1 MADAPTMFASL
12 EGLPTTMGAGH
23 TPKNLKPID
32 TGVPLPAINSDREFK
47 SRYDE
52 DTMVVGTEGFT
63 IFASLNY
70 HPDLED
76 VGSNFVEGDKVVGQ
90 VTPKTYF
97 RFTIGKTPS
106 YSFYFGDD
114 APSYNL
120 VAETTLVESIE
131 INQKNKMVKVNFDN
145 DIPSMVIRGQKL
157 KWPYADEQATNGY
170 YYTGGDGGFPSILM
184 GVAPYNI
191 NTARMFRD
199 NSEDLEEILPKLSSD
214 GDGVFMWNS
223 DSAELYFSPASF
235 TVNKDLEN
243 EFLLPP
249 TVDFSQVQPID
260 MKNSYIQFQ
269 VVIQN
274 ASLRTNNYTGK
285 DPDADKGIL
294 LSTIQFPGDENLL
307 APMGL
312 DGDGTRVACG
322 MDSPQGR
329 VLKSVTPSGSP
340 VEQVR
345 LDFTD
350 GSHYTFPDAETGLF
364 IATDKEFPSQVLEGK
379 VENLIVAQ
387 GSPKEAHAKETKN
400 RIERNINQKLTAYD
414 GDNVVTKALC
424 WRVFQDGNVAFKV
437 LVPSPDGKGSKLI
450 TIPMSKV

>member
-1 MADAPTMFASL
+1 MADAPSMFASL
-12 EGLPTTMGAGH
+12 EGLPTSIGAGH
-23 TPKNLKPID
+23 VAKNLKSFS

-47 SRYDE
+47 TRYND
-52 DTMVVGTEGFT
+52 DTMVVGTKGFT
-63 IFASLNY
+63 IYASLEY
-70 HPDLED
+70 HSDFENE
-76 VGSNFVEGDKVVGQ
+76 GANFVDGQPFEGQ

-97 RFTIGKTPS
+97 RFTIGNTPT
-106 YSFYFGDD
+106 YSFYFGDS

-120 VAETTLVESIE
+120 LGPDVLIESIE
-131 INQKNKMVKVNFDN
+131 ITQKNKMVKINLSGGIDP
-145 DIPSMVIRGQKL
+145 IEIRNGKF
-157 KWPYADEQATNGY
+157 KWKYADEKATNGY
-170 YYTGGDGGFPSILM
+170 YWEALDGWPTIFI
-184 GVAPYNI
+184 GVAPYNVK
-191 NTARMFRD
+191 TAKLFQENKD
-199 NSEDLEEILPKLSSD
+199 VLEEVLPKLSTE
-214 GDGVFMWNS
+214 GGCLFMWDA

-235 TVNKDLEN
+235 TLDKDLEN

-249 TVDFSQVQPID
+249 TVDFSQVQSID

-294 LSTIQFPGDENLL
+294 LSTIQFPGDEDLL

-312 DGDGTRVACG
+312 DADGTRVACG

-329 VLKSVTPSGSP
+329 VLKSITPSGSP

-350 GSHYTFPDAETGLF
+350 GSHYIFPDAETGAF
-364 IATDKEFPSQVLEGK
+364 VATDKEFPSQLLEGK

-387 GSPKEAHAKETKN
+387 GSPKEAHAKEMKN
-400 RIERNINQKLTAYD
+400 RIERNINKKLTAYD
-414 GDNVVTKALC
+414 GDKVVTKALC
-424 WRVFQDGNVAFKV
+424 WRVFQDGQQVFKV

-450 TIPMSKV
+450 SIPMSKV